1 MTTSLVATLT
11 RRLLAIGAV
20 LTLVNLV
27 GVGLYYGSDPEGLRR
42 DKIDTELD
50 RLAESLRP
58 SPQGWSFDPPPSL
71 RERFARYPQAYAFRI
86 ADGTGRIVAQAN
98 IGLVPATIWANEDR
112 ALSRSGMSGPDA
124 WWLRIEHARPDGPPT
139 FVGQR
144 RIIRGDDSFRI
155 TFAAAQDPSHLLAR
169 VMADELL
176 RHVVVP
182 LVPFALLLTLVNV
195 VTVGR
200 SLGSLRRAAE
210 AASTLDRG
218 RGIAPLPTEGLP
230 DEVLRLV
237 GAVNSTLERLAFA
250 LEAER
255 AFAAEAA
262 HALRTPLAILSAR
275 LQAMPADP
283 TAQAHWLASL
293 RDDVSGMTRL
303 VRQLLDM
310 AQADALVVADGAICD
325 LTEIA
330 GDVVVRLAPIAVAQ
344 GRSLALEAPGAMLV
358 HGDPDALAHA
368 ARNLV
373 ENALRFA
380 PRGGEIL
387 VRVGPGPI
395 LSVRDHGPG
404 FGVGEPARL
413 GWREGAARDGGTGL
427 GLRIV
432 RRILEAH
439 GGRLDIADAPGGGAL
454 VTLRLREAQGHAG
467 AASPVATG
475 VSGLSGSGGHLPI
488 HAAAMDNS
496 PVQA

>member
-20 LTLVNLV
+20 LTLVNLA

-58 SPQGWSFDPPPSL
+58 SPQGWIFAPPASL
-71 RERFARYPQAYAFRI
+71 RERYERHPQAYAFRI
-86 ADGTGRIVAQAN
+86 TDDTGRIVAQAN
-98 IGLVPATIWANEDR
+98 TALVPATIWANGNHAPARPD
-112 ALSRSGMSGPDA
+112 ATGPDA
-124 WWLRIEHARPDGPPT
+124 WWLRIENAQPGQPPT

-144 RIIRGDDSFRI
+144 RVVMGDNSFRI

-195 VTVGR
+195 LTVGR
-200 SLGSLRRAAE
+200 SLRSLRRAAD
-210 AASTLDRG
+210 AARTLDAT
-218 RGIAPLPTEGLP
+218 RGISRLPTDGLP
-230 DEVLRLV
+230 EEVLTLV
-237 GAVNSTLERLAFA
+237 GAVNSTLERLSFA

-262 HALRTPLAILSAR
+262 HALRTPLAVLSAR
-275 LQAMPADP
+275 IEAMPADP
-283 TAQAHWLASL
+283 VAQADWLSSL

-310 AQADALVVADGAICD
+310 AQADALVVPESATCD
-325 LTEIA
+325 LTAVAADI
-330 GDVVVRLAPIAVAQ
+330 VSRLAPITVAQ
-344 GRSLALEAPGAMLV
+344 GRSLALEAPGSVPV
-358 HGDPDALAHA
+358 HGDADALAHA

-380 PRGGEIL
+380 PPGSEI
-387 VRVGPGPI
+387 VVAVGPGPT

-404 FGVGEPARL
+404 FGVGEPARI

-432 RRILEAH
+432 RRIVEAH
-439 GGRLDIADAPGGGAL
+439 GGTLDIADAPGGGAL
-454 VTLRLREAQGHAG
+454 VTLRLRAVQADGDGPA
-467 AASPVATG
+467 ATG
-475 VSGLSGSGGHLPI
+475 IATAPGERGHLPI
-488 HAAAMDNS
+488 HAAAMDNL
-496 PVQA
+496 PVRA